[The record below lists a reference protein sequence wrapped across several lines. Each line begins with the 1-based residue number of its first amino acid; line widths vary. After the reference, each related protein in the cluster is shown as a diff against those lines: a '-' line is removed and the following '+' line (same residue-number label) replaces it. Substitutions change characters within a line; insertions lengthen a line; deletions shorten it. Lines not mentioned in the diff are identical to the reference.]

1 MPVPRSIPARHSR
14 AAFPPGV
21 PAVSWARAASGYRSS
36 MRLGVLDVGSNTVH
50 LLIVDAH
57 EGAAPVPMASHKS
70 VLRLMRY
77 LQPDGSISEDGVS
90 AILESVRA
98 ASVVAAQNNIEELL
112 PMATSAIREA
122 SNGREVLALIAAE
135 TGIELRVLS
144 GQDEARL
151 TFFAVRRWY
160 GWSAGEM
167 LLFDIGG
174 GSLEVA
180 AGADEYP
187 AVSLSLPLGA
197 GRSTI
202 GFLHDDP
209 PTSAQMNA
217 LREHARSVLEEA
229 LPAFAE
235 LAPPAHVVGSSKT
248 IRSLARL
255 AGSVVEGVG
264 TLDRSM
270 LRRSQLDDWIPR
282 LARIPAEARPALP
295 GITADRTFQ
304 IVAGAIV
311 LSEAMAVFKVKE
323 LEVSP
328 WALREG
334 VLLRYLDR
342 LD

>member
-1 MPVPRSIPARHSR
+1 
-14 AAFPPGV
+14 
-21 PAVSWARAASGYRSS
+21 

-57 EGAAPVPMASHKS
+57 VGAAPVPMASHKS

-77 LQPDGSISEDGVS
+77 LEADGSISEEGVS
-90 AILESVRA
+90 AIVESVRS
-98 ASVVAAQNNIEELL
+98 ASVVARQNNIDELL
-112 PMATSAIREA
+112 PMATSALREA
-122 SNGREVLALIAAE
+122 RNGQEVLDLIAAE
-135 TGIELRVLS
+135 TGIELQVLS
-144 GQDEARL
+144 GEDEARL

-160 GWSAGEM
+160 GWSAADT

-174 GSLEVA
+174 GSLEIA

-217 LREHARSVLEEA
+217 LREHARAVLEEA
-229 LPAFAE
+229 LPAFAD
-235 LAPPAHVVGSSKT
+235 LPDPAHVVGSSKT

-255 AGSVVEGVG
+255 AGSVVDGVG
-264 TLDRSM
+264 TLDRSL

-282 LARIPAEARPALP
+282 LARIPADARPALP

-304 IVAGAIV
+304 IVAGGIV
-311 LSEAMAVFKVKE
+311 LSEAMAAFKVKE

-334 VLLRYLDR
+334 VLLRYLDH
-342 LD
+342 LS